1 MEYLPTL
8 ELLRK
13 THDFPGPYTF
23 KVIGKVENGFIARAV
38 VAVRLGLGCDIDPPY
53 SLRVTEGGRHVSVT
67 LTPLIFRPEQVLTVY
82 RSLKG
87 LAGLVVLF

>member
-13 THDFPGPYTF
+13 THEFPGPYTF
-23 KVIGKVENGFIARAV
+23 KVIGRVDNGFIARAV
-38 VAVRLGLGCDIDPPY
+38 VAVRQGIGGEVDPPY

-67 LTPLIFRPEQVLTVY
+67 LTPMIFRPEQILAVY
-82 RSLKG
+82 QSLKG
-87 LAGLVVLF
+87 LTGLVMLF

>member
-1 MEYLPTL
+1 VEYLPTL

-23 KVIGKVENGFIARAV
+23 KVIGSVEDGFIARAV
-38 VAVRLGLGCDIDPPY
+38 VAVRQSIGGEVDPPY
-53 SLRVTEGGRHVSVT
+53 SLRVTEGGRHVAIT
-67 LTPLIFRPEQVLTVY
+67 LTPMIFRPEQILTVY

-87 LAGLVVLF
+87 LAGLVMIF

>member
-23 KVIGKVENGFIARAV
+23 KVIGSVEGGFIARAV
-38 VAVRLGLGCDIDPPY
+38 VAVRLGLGGDVDPPY
-53 SLRVTEGGRHVSVT
+53 SLRVTEGGRHVAIT
-67 LTPLIFRPEQVLTVY
+67 LTPMIFRPEQVLTVY
-82 RSLKG
+82 KSLKG
-87 LAGLVVLF
+87 LAGLVMLF